1 MEDETLQSE
10 NMVLRLPPL
19 DAKIVYLDFKHD
31 EEKLAYDKL
40 LKKGKD
46 LSDRGGK
53 GIIGIFNQCRQA
65 CISSNMSDIYEKL
78 REGKRSHGSDDG
90 DDDNDVHMVEGNRE
104 LGNGRS
110 EEFGEIM
117 STKIAY
123 IIEYMK
129 EKKNAKGKF
138 IIFCK
143 WLIAMELLATELRRE
158 KIRVDCYDGTMNKE
172 ARNQVIWNFKKSN
185 LQGLIIQIDAGGQGL
200 NLQEAQH
207 VFNVSHDWN
216 PSLEA
221 QSIHRVWR
229 RGQDKQVHYRRLII
243 KHTVEEYCENTQ
255 EMKLDMIEKVLHEG
269 SMATR
274 LGNKTKGRTLSKG
287 EMMEFFQK
295 SYADRK
301 RSQEEPT
308 REVVIPTAEI
318 QVMIQADEAAGSAD
332 ATDMIPAAQ
341 AVSMIPAAQAVSMIP
356 AAVSMIPAAQAVRM
370 IPAAVSMIPAAQAVS
385 MIPAAQ
391 AVSMIPAAQ
400 AVRMIPA
407 AQAVSMI
414 PAPCDGITPLTAEQ
428 ACAFAYLFT

>member
-1 MEDETLQSE
+1 M
-10 NMVLRLPPL
+10 
-19 DAKIVYLDFKHD
+19 
-31 EEKLAYDKL
+31 
-40 LKKGKD
+40 
-46 LSDRGGK
+46 
-53 GIIGIFNQCRQA
+53 
-65 CISSNMSDIYEKL
+65 
-78 REGKRSHGSDDG
+78 
-90 DDDNDVHMVEGNRE
+90 
-104 LGNGRS
+104 
-110 EEFGEIM
+110 
-117 STKIAY
+117 
-123 IIEYMK
+123 
-129 EKKNAKGKF
+129 
-138 IIFCK
+138 
-143 WLIAMELLATELRRE
+143 
-158 KIRVDCYDGTMNKE
+158 
-172 ARNQVIWNFKKSN
+172 
-185 LQGLIIQIDAGGQGL
+185 

-318 QVMIQADEAAGSAD
+318 QDMIQADEAAGSAD
-332 ATDMIPAAQ
+332 ATD
-341 AVSMIPAAQAVSMIP
+341 
-356 AAVSMIPAAQAVRM
+356 
-370 IPAAVSMIPAAQAVS
+370 MIPAAQAVS